1 MNMQKIG
8 KILIILS
15 SLMLILLFSLWLFV
29 RYTNKNKPV
38 LSEESERL
46 LSMMTKGIP
55 TPITADSTDEVLAI
69 VKKIIQTK
77 NASEVTK
84 ILGGNFSTA
93 ERPEGWSK
101 TLEKLDYFPFS
112 RIVVSLKT
120 DDENL
125 FSQISL
131 DIKDGVKVDRNI
143 FVKGIVTDESQV
155 KETPPGPDDFYHT
168 NESIKINETTQ
179 VWLSIERDS
188 NRIVDLQIVS
198 FN

>member
-1 MNMQKIG
+1 
-8 KILIILS
+8 
-15 SLMLILLFSLWLFV
+15 MLILLFSLWLFV

-46 LSMMTKGIP
+46 LSMMTKDVSI
-55 TPITADSTDEVLAI
+55 PITSDNTDEVLAM
-69 VKKIIQTK
+69 VKQIIQTK
-77 NASEVTK
+77 DVAEVTK
-84 ILGGNFSTA
+84 ILGENFSTA

-131 DIKDGVKVDRNI
+131 DIKDDVKVDRDI
-143 FVKGIVTDESQV
+143 LVKGIITDESQV
-155 KETPPGPDDFYHT
+155 KKTPPSPDDFYHT
-168 NESIKINETTQ
+168 NERIKINETMDI
-179 VWLSIERDS
+179 WLSVERDS
-188 NRIVDLQIVS
+188 NRIVDLQIVL